1 MLYLLDD
8 QGEFKTVLLQS
19 LEGVAWKG
27 CWLRMSL
34 VGLLS
39 GVVGERVGVS
49 SCLRVSSSPGVGVQL
64 GVSMST
70 RVSTITV
77 GTSLS
82 PARAAGGL
90 VVQSADFIPR
100 STGEGSL
107 KFRIVRFIC
116 QNNVGWRKVDLG
128 GTWKRAQ
135 SGRRAVWAAL
145 GWAPWYK
152 KHDTVDQTWVTP
164 EPRPTIPD
172 SQTSCNVSWTALHLL
187 ETSEEGVSW
196 VGMSWETGSLW
207 GDVAFVYN
215 S

>member
-1 MLYLLDD
+1 MELYTWSDMLYLLDD

-49 SCLRVSSSPGVGVQL
+49 SSTWVGVQL
-64 GVSMST
+64 GVGMRT

-116 QNNVGWRKVDLG
+116 QNNVG
-128 GTWKRAQ
+128 
-135 SGRRAVWAAL
+135 
-145 GWAPWYK
+145 
-152 KHDTVDQTWVTP
+152 
-164 EPRPTIPD
+164 
-172 SQTSCNVSWTALHLL
+172 
-187 ETSEEGVSW
+187 
-196 VGMSWETGSLW
+196 
-207 GDVAFVYN
+207 
-215 S
+215 

>member
-1 MLYLLDD
+1 MYLLED

-27 CWLRMSL
+27 CCLRMSL
-34 VGLLS
+34 VWLLS
-39 GVVGERVGVS
+39 GVVGEHVGVS

-64 GVSMST
+64 RVGMST

-77 GTSLS
+77 GTSFS
-82 PARAAGGL
+82 PAGAAGGL

-116 QNNVGWRKVDLG
+116 QNNVAWSKVDLG

-135 SGRRAVWAAL
+135 SGRRAV
-145 GWAPWYK
+145 
-152 KHDTVDQTWVTP
+152 
-164 EPRPTIPD
+164 
-172 SQTSCNVSWTALHLL
+172 
-187 ETSEEGVSW
+187 
-196 VGMSWETGSLW
+196 
-207 GDVAFVYN
+207 
-215 S
+215 

>member
-1 MLYLLDD
+1 MELYTWSDMLYLLDD

-49 SCLRVSSSPGVGVQL
+49 SSTWVGVQL
-64 GVSMST
+64 GVGMRT

-82 PARAAGGL
+82 PAGAAGGL

-107 KFRIVRFIC
+107 KFRIVIC
-116 QNNVGWRKVDLG
+116 QNNFGWRKVDSG

-135 SGRRAVWAAL
+135 SGRRAV
-145 GWAPWYK
+145 
-152 KHDTVDQTWVTP
+152 
-164 EPRPTIPD
+164 
-172 SQTSCNVSWTALHLL
+172 
-187 ETSEEGVSW
+187 
-196 VGMSWETGSLW
+196 
-207 GDVAFVYN
+207 
-215 S
+215 